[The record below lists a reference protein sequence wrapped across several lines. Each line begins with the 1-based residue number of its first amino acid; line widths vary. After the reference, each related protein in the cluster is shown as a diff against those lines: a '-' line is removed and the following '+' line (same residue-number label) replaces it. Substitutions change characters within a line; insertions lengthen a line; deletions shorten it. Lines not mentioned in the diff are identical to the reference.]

1 MSLILAAALSLA
13 AAPQTQDHSAHQA
26 PVPTPAAV
34 AAPLTI
40 DTPIETIAASPAGK
54 AALEAA
60 IPGITAH
67 PAYDQFKGM
76 SLVQVQPMSGGALT
90 DEQIAKVKE
99 GLAAIK

>member
-1 MSLILAAALSLA
+1 MSLILAAMLTLAAGPQTAPSA
-13 AAPQTQDHSAHQA
+13 AAPA
-26 PVPTPAAV
+26 PAPAAA

-40 DTPIETIAASPAGK
+40 DTPIETIVANPAGK

-76 SLVQVQPMSGGALT
+76 SLVQVQPMSGGVLT

>member
-1 MSLILAAALSLA
+1 MIFATALLFVTPVPA
-13 AAPQTQDHSAHQA
+13 QAAPPAA
-26 PVPTPAAV
+26 PAPTPA

-40 DTPIETIAASPAGK
+40 DTPIEMIAANPAGK

-60 IPGITAH
+60 IPGLTSH

-76 SLVQVQPMSGGALT
+76 SLVQVQPMSGGQLT
-90 DEQIAKVKE
+90 DAQIAKVKE